1 MTPMMVNGLKL
12 EIAAKGHEERKKQ
25 TVHRKQA
32 ETKTD
37 KTVVRRARENNN
49 STSKHENCTRR
60 QIAMTNESGSEG
72 MITMV
77 CQATKSKRA

>member
-1 MTPMMVNGLKL
+1 MTTMGNGIKL

-32 ETKTD
+32 ETNTD

-49 STSKHENCTRR
+49 STSKHENCNR
-60 QIAMTNESGSEG
+60 QRIAITKESGSEG
-72 MITMV
+72 TITMV
-77 CQATKSKRA
+77 CQATKSKRV

>member
-1 MTPMMVNGLKL
+1 MIPMMGNGLAL
-12 EIAAKGHEERKKQ
+12 EIAAKGYEERKKQ
-25 TVHRKQA
+25 TVHIKQA

-49 STSKHENCTRR
+49 ITSKHENCNRHR
-60 QIAMTNESGSEG
+60 IAMTNESSLEG
-72 MITMV
+72 MITIV